1 MSNYQTIT
9 FRQEGAKA
17 CLTFNRPEV
26 LNALN
31 NQLVAESLDAVR
43 NLSSETRVLILRGA
57 GKAFAAGADLE
68 EMQRRTP
75 WNEIDFGARR
85 ELARRLE
92 TMPFPTIAAI
102 NGYALGGGLELALA
116 CHMRIA
122 SATAK
127 VGLPETRIG
136 ILPANGGTAR
146 LTRLVGRGR
155 AMRMILLAEHIDA
168 TEAERLGIVDWVVEP
183 KDFDSEVEAVADKL
197 SKLASVSARAI
208 IDTVSRSADM
218 TIDHAIDYEHR
229 WFQICLGSADK
240 QEGVKAFL
248 EKRTPQFGAEAGKH
262 SF

>member
-1 MSNYQTIT
+1 MADYQTIT

-17 CLTFNRPEV
+17 YLTFNRPQV

-31 NQLVAESLDAVR
+31 NQLIAESLDAVR
-43 NLSSETRVLILRGA
+43 NLPGETRVLIVRGA

-92 TMPFPTIAAI
+92 TAPFPTVAAI

-116 CHMRIA
+116 CHLRIA

-155 AMRMILLAEHIDA
+155 AMRMILLAEHVDA

-183 KDFDSEVEAVADKL
+183 EDFDVEVEIIADKL

-248 EKRTPQFGAEAGKH
+248 EKRKPQFGAEAGKH